1 MNQHVKDDG
10 DLRKYRTELPNMADD
25 ELDPY
30 QYRLYAHYKRVCGAN
45 GGTCWEGR
53 AKTADT
59 CKMSEG
65 MVTKTRAWL
74 ANNGWIHLER
84 GDNQN
89 DTYNITIIDR
99 WSENMTRY
107 SDRSSCGDD
116 RSHGVTTGRHVVTQR
131 SNSFKNKPIK
141 KNNREATPPPA
152 APKEP
157 TTTEHPFIA
166 VYREVFRRYPNK
178 AQMVQLAKLIV
189 TPPGLEQWQ
198 TACSAWLM
206 AGYKP
211 DNLRG
216 ILDWYRDGVPER
228 GNGKLTAITGTSKPV
243 ETRTIGGVVQEKIG
257 GVWYNKRNNT
267 PTGAA

>member
-116 RSHGVTTGRHVVTQR
+116 RSHEVTTGRHEVTQR
-131 SNSFKNKPIK
+131 SNSFKNKPKEEIK
-141 KNNREATPPPA
+141 DTAPTPRPVSEHQQIVNAYVTELAYTPPNMGREVKAAKWLVDNRYSPDLVIECYRHMKRDKFWSDKFLSLQKVAEQISEFSARHKPA
-152 APKEP
+152 AK
-157 TTTEHPFIA
+157 
-166 VYREVFRRYPNK
+166 
-178 AQMVQLAKLIV
+178 LA
-189 TPPGLEQWQ
+189 
-198 TACSAWLM
+198 
-206 AGYKP
+206 
-211 DNLRG
+211 
-216 ILDWYRDGVPER
+216 
-228 GNGKLTAITGTSKPV
+228 
-243 ETRTIGGVVQEKIG
+243 ETRTVGGVIQEKIG
-257 GVWYNKRNNT
+257 GVWYNKRNS